1 MVLLSIKKYFYLSDP
16 IEIKLNEADFQTKHS
31 DIRLTHKEVFDSI
44 RKAIHEK

>member
-1 MVLLSIKKYFYLSDP
+1 MVLLSIKKYSKLSYP

-44 RKAIHEK
+44 RKAIREK

>member
-1 MVLLSIKKYFYLSDP
+1 MVLLSIKKYFYLSDH

-44 RKAIHEK
+44 RKAIHKK